1 MKRLALAL
9 AAGLTVAAT
18 LALTA
23 AADVR
28 ITDQAY
34 ERHDLGTDI
43 SIQSCSSDAT
53 DPTPDAAVPTP
64 PADEGGGE
72 RQQNEPTATVAPNN
86 TMHMTAGANDY
97 CTTQTTTD
105 AWAGFYYSNNGGT
118 SWTNG
123 LLPGYP
129 TDTSAAG
136 QASPLYRF
144 TLAAGDP
151 VQAWD
156 TKGHVFYGGIAF
168 NRVKPNNGSI
178 WIARYNWPAM
188 NMRPTYEFTEIVA
201 RGTPGFG
208 HFEDKVQLEVD
219 RGVASPHV
227 DNVYMCWARFTG
239 SGANNFVEFAR
250 STDGGRSWRVQKV
263 SQGIHGNQWC
273 DIAVSRNGTV
283 FVAWRQYDFK
293 PDQGQM
299 QDNGVA
305 WVKSTNGGASFTP
318 PAIAK
323 QFTPWDP
330 TDHFGS
336 GAAAGQA
343 LYNACVGA
351 DYTIGACYAGPS
363 PRQSARDCGDG
374 PLVCQSGYVFH
385 RSNTQ
390 VRITADPNGALGT
403 EDDAYVVYDAS
414 VEGSLTPTGT
424 TYGTVGSGTGSQG
437 SIHFIKTTNG
447 GATWTGGTGPS
458 ASRVDPQAKGHQFFP
473 DIDADSGKLHA
484 VWQDS
489 RNDCATGPPSTP
501 SGGDFR
507 TVPFANKWVPMNP
520 PGGVTCAGT
529 VGQNPDGSGLITV
542 YATSSDFGATWSYLT
557 VSSAMTMS
565 QYEQFGNRDV
575 PFFGDYNYI
584 DGVGS
589 KVLMDWTD
597 QRDTLEGTDPR
608 YTNGDGT
615 DGFDVVQCRVFSA
628 GAWSADR
635 CPNQGGLD
643 QQIWGAVIG

>member
-9 AAGLTVAAT
+9 AAAWSVAAT

-23 AADVR
+23 SADVR
-28 ITDQAY
+28 ITDQPY
-34 ERHDLGTDI
+34 ERHDGGTDI
-43 SIQSCSSDAT
+43 TIQSCSSDVSDAAP
-53 DPTPDAAVPTP
+53 DAPPPTPA
-64 PADEGGGE
+64 ADEGGGE

-86 TMHMTAGANDY
+86 PAHMTAGANDY
-97 CTTQTTTD
+97 CGTQTIGD
-105 AWAGFYYSNNGGT
+105 AWAGFYYNDGT
-118 SWTNG
+118 GWKNS

-129 TDTSAAG
+129 TDTSAEG

-144 TLAAGDP
+144 VGAAGDP

-156 TKGHVFYGGIAF
+156 TEGHVFYGGIAF

-178 WIARYNWPAM
+178 WIARYDWPMVATK
-188 NMRPTYEFTEIVA
+188 PDYEFTRIVA

-219 RGVASPHV
+219 RGVASPHQ

-239 SGANNFVEFAR
+239 SGSNNFVEFAR
-250 STDGGRSWRVQKV
+250 STDGGQSWSVQKV

-283 FVAWRQYDFK
+283 FVAWRQYEFK
-293 PDQGQM
+293 PDQGQA
-299 QDNGVA
+299 QNNAVA
-305 WVKSTNGGASFTP
+305 WVKSTNGGRSFTS
-318 PAIAK
+318 PAVAK
-323 QFTPWDP
+323 EFIQWDP

-336 GAAAGQA
+336 AAAAGQA
-343 LYNACVGA
+343 LYNACLGA
-351 DYTIGACYAGPS
+351 DYTIGACFAGPE
-363 PRQSARDCGDG
+363 PRQFARDCGDG

-390 VRITADPNGALGT
+390 VRITADPNGPAGT

-414 VEGSLTPTGT
+414 VAGSLTPTGT
-424 TYGTVGSGTGSQG
+424 TYGTVGSGTGSQA
-437 SIHFIKTTNG
+437 SVHFIKTTNG
-447 GATWTGGTGPS
+447 GATWTGGTGPN

-473 DIDADSGKLHA
+473 DIDADSGKLHV

-489 RNDCATGPPSTP
+489 RDDCSSGPPSTP

-507 TVPFANKWVPMNP
+507 TVPFANKWVAANP
-520 PGGVTCAGT
+520 PGGVTCGAT
-529 VGQNPDGSGLITV
+529 PANPDGSGLITV
-542 YATSSDFGATWSYLT
+542 YATSSNGGASWTYET
-557 VSSAMTMS
+557 VSTAMTMS
-565 QYEQFGNRDV
+565 QFEQFGNRDV

-584 DGVGS
+584 DGLGS
-589 KVLMDWTD
+589 KVFMNWTD

-615 DGFDVVQCRVFSA
+615 DGFDVVQCRVQDPA
-628 GAWSADR
+628 TMAWSADR

-643 QQIWGAVIG
+643 QQIWGHVIG